1 MIDCLF
7 LETILFLILTVWK
20 SRQVA
25 NIRIATKKSL
35 KKRAARYG
43 QRAERVEIATIES
56 RKSMRPTAILIRGI
70 AGIIGSSYGVE
81 RRDKGEQERG
91 RIRMPRKYRE
101 HNNQK

>member
-1 MIDCLF
+1 MIS
-7 LETILFLILTVWK
+7 FLILTVWK

-56 RKSMRPTAILIRGI
+56 RKSMRFYRDSHSGI
-70 AGIIGSSYGVE
+70 GRHHRIKLRSREE
-81 RRDKGEQERG
+81 R
-91 RIRMPRKYRE
+91 
-101 HNNQK
+101 